1 MQICF
6 HHKNSIKSTLESVG
20 IDPDNDRDAV
30 FQAQSLIL
38 QNAIA
43 ANPDGVNAPPTIC
56 PLCNMSVRQAIYWLD
71 EMGKSIK
78 HERGASQ

>member
-1 MQICF
+1 MQICH
-6 HHKNSIKSTLESVG
+6 HHKNAINDSLERNG
-20 IDPDNDRDAV
+20 LDPREDRQAV

-56 PLCNMSVRQAIYWLD
+56 PLCNMSIRQAIYWLD
-71 EMGKSIK
+71 ECGKSIK
-78 HERGASQ
+78 HERQA